1 VAVGIVDVDAGHV
14 PLDRQQ
20 QIEDPVV
27 DTDPPRA
34 EPRQREDESPP
45 QLAARQKE
53 LREAGDEHDAA
64 PEERVHEE
72 EQKDERAAQHGGSV
86 MRLEIADLDEP
97 MLDAAAQL
105 LVEEFDA
112 WPALAAAR
120 EEVERV
126 RRDGVVRGAVDDTVL
141 LGWVGGVPE
150 YDGHVWEL
158 HPRGACTI
166 TLGTPDANGRGKP
179 DIFMSKRL

>member
-1 VAVGIVDVDAGHV
+1 
-14 PLDRQQ
+14 
-20 QIEDPVV
+20 
-27 DTDPPRA
+27 
-34 EPRQREDESPP
+34 
-45 QLAARQKE
+45 
-53 LREAGDEHDAA
+53 
-64 PEERVHEE
+64 
-72 EQKDERAAQHGGSV
+72 

-150 YDGHVWEL
+150 YDGRVWEL
-158 HPRGACTI
+158 HPLVVRRDARRRGVGRRLVAALEAAAQARGACTI
-166 TLGTPDANGRGKP
+166 TLGTDDANGRGKP